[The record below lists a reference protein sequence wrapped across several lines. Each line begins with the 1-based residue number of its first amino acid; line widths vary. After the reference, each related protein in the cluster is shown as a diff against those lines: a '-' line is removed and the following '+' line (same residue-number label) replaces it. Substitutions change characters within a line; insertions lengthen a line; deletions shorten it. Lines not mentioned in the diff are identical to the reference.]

1 MPALIVLTA
10 VPDLK
15 SARLIASLLVKRK
28 LAACVS
34 LQKGLRSV
42 YRWKG
47 KVENVQEF
55 LLMIKTKKSRFK
67 SIERMIKSKHPYEL
81 PEIIGLRVDGG
92 SKEYLSW
99 LNHSLN

>member
-1 MPALIVLTA
+1 MFTT

-15 SARLIASLLVKRK
+15 SARLIAGLLVKRR

-34 LQKGLRSV
+34 FQKGLESV

-47 KVENVQEF
+47 KAENAKEI
-55 LLMIKTKKSRFK
+55 LLMIKTEESRFK
-67 SIERMIKSKHPYEL
+67 PVERVIKSKHPYEL
-81 PEIIGLRVDGG
+81 PEIIGLRVARG